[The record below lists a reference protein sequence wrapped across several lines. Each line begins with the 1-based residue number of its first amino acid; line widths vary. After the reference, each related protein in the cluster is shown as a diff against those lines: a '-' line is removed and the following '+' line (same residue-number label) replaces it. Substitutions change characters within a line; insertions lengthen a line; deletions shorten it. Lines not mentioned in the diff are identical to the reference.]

1 MRFIKNNAVVLCVF
15 AVALINC
22 VLTFSYNR
30 IAAIIELVILAV
42 LLALS
47 FISNVINVKHSNEFI
62 KTVSNSLDFSQGDK
76 LSHFP
81 LPVLVCT
88 ANGRLLWYNALFET
102 RVLNG
107 VRPASSDVEQF
118 LSGQT
123 AEDITNHSR
132 LYTDIAERSYSVY
145 PFPINYR
152 DEGCFVLL
160 FSDETQMRK
169 AYYEYTLSRP
179 SVMLFC
185 IDNIDELMQNYS
197 DSDADAMRSRAE
209 KLIDDW
215 LSEYGCL
222 IRKLGDGRFVVVC
235 EERDLIRMADRKFS
249 ILDDIRAYKYDD
261 KHVGITL
268 SIGISRGD
276 TLREGERNARQ
287 ALDMAIGRGGDQ
299 AAILK
304 NDSYEFFGGISK
316 GIEKRSKA
324 RTRIVASAIQKLME
338 SSSDVMIMGHRF
350 SDLDSVGS
358 ATGMLSAARS
368 LGKPSS
374 IVIKREQSLARS
386 LVELVEKKYSDGF
399 ITPEEALK
407 TIGKNT
413 LLIIVDTHRA
423 EVLESNELY
432 KKAKTVIVI
441 DHHRKNVDFINDSI
455 VFQHDPNASSAGEMV
470 AEILQYMPSKPVIT
484 ECEANALLAGIM
496 LDTRNFALRAGV
508 RTFEAAAYLRSKGA
522 DTVKVRQLFMNK
534 MEDFKLRNE
543 VVTGA
548 EIYRGCAIAYADINS
563 PDIRT
568 ITAQAADELLNI
580 DSIKASF
587 AMFDSN
593 GTMNISARS
602 LGEVNVQVIMETL
615 GGGGHQTMAAAQLEG
630 CDRET
635 ATTRLFAAVDEYFS
649 SQTTEEKKN
658 D

>member
-1 MRFIKNNAVVLCVF
+1 MCVF
-15 AVALINC
+15 AVGIINC
-22 VLTFSYNR
+22 LLTFSYNK
-30 IAAIIELVILAV
+30 IAAAIELVILLV
-42 LLALS
+42 LLVLS
-47 FISNVINVKHSNEFI
+47 LISNVVIVRHSQEI
-62 KTVSNSLDFSQGDK
+62 VRTVSNSLDFSESEK

-81 LPVLVCT
+81 LPVVMCT
-88 ANGRLLWYNALFET
+88 ANGRILWYNTLFES
-102 RVLNG
+102 RVLDG
-107 VRPASSDVEQF
+107 LKLFSSDIEQI

-123 AEDITNHSR
+123 AQDISTHDR
-132 LYTDIAERSYSVY
+132 LYTDIEDRSYSVY
-145 PFPINYR
+145 PFSVSYR
-152 DEGCFVLL
+152 DEDCFVLL

-169 AYYEYTLSRP
+169 TYYEYALSRP
-179 SVMLFC
+179 SVMLIS

-197 DSDADAMRSRAE
+197 DSDANAMRSRAE
-209 KLIDDW
+209 KLVDDW

-235 EERDLIRMADRKFS
+235 EERDLIRMVEQKFN
-249 ILDDIRAYKYDD
+249 ILDDIRAYEYDG
-261 KHVGITL
+261 KPVGITL
-268 SIGISRGD
+268 SIGISRGE
-276 TLREGERNARQ
+276 TLREGEKNARQ

-316 GIEKRSKA
+316 GVEKRSKA

-358 ATGMLSAARS
+358 ATGMLCAARS
-368 LGKPSS
+368 LGKSSS
-374 IVIKREQSLARS
+374 IVIKREQSLAKS
-386 LVELVEKKYSDGF
+386 LVDLVEQKYSDGF
-399 ITPEEALK
+399 ISPEEALRQ
-407 TIGKNT
+407 IGKNT

-423 EVLESNELY
+423 EVLESEELY
-432 KKAKTVIVI
+432 LKAKTVVII
-441 DHHRKNVDFINDSI
+441 DHHRKNVDFIDNSI

-470 AEILQYMPSKPVIT
+470 AEILQYMPSKPSIT

-508 RTFEAAAYLRSKGA
+508 RTFEAAAFLRGKGA
-522 DTVKVRQLFMNK
+522 DTVKVRQLFLNK

-543 VVTGA
+543 VITGA
-548 EIYRGCAIAYADINS
+548 EIYRNCAIAYADISS

-587 AMFDSN
+587 AMFESD

-602 LGEVNVQVIMETL
+602 LGEINVQVIMELL
-615 GGGGHQTMAAAQLEG
+615 GGGGHQTMAAAQLQG

-635 ATTRLFAAVDEYFS
+635 ATTRLFAAVDEYYS
-649 SQTTEEKKN
+649 QQTTEK
-658 D
+658 

>member
-1 MRFIKNNAVVLCVF
+1 MRFIKSNAAVLCVF
-15 AVALINC
+15 AIG
-22 VLTFSYNR
+22 VLNGVIMFFYNKT
-30 IAAIIELVILAV
+30 AAVIELVIL
-42 LLALS
+42 LALLVFS
-47 FISNVINVKHSNEFI
+47 LVSNVVTLRRSHELIR
-62 KTVSNSLDFSQGDK
+62 TVSNSLDFSEKDK
-76 LSHFP
+76 LAHFP
-81 LPVLVCT
+81 LPVVFCT
-88 ANGRLLWYNALFET
+88 ANGRILWFNTLFES
-102 RVLNG
+102 RVLDG
-107 VRPASSDVEQF
+107 VRLVNSDIEQF

-123 AEDITNHSR
+123 AEDISAHDR
-132 LYTDIAERSYSVY
+132 LYTDIADHSYSVY
-145 PFPINYR
+145 PFPFKYR
-152 DEGCFVLL
+152 DEDCFVLL
-160 FSDETQMRK
+160 FSDETQLRK
-169 AYYEYTLSRP
+169 TYYEYTLSRP
-179 SVMLFC
+179 SVMLIC
-185 IDNIDELMQNYS
+185 IDNIDELMQSYS
-197 DSDADAMRSRAE
+197 DSDANAMRSRAE

-235 EERDLIRMADRKFS
+235 EERDLLRMAERKFS
-249 ILDDIRAYKYDD
+249 VLDDIRSYEYDG
-261 KHVGITL
+261 KVVGITL

-276 TLREGERNARQ
+276 TLRECEKNARQ

-316 GIEKRSKA
+316 GVEKRSKA

-358 ATGMLSAARS
+358 ATGVLSAARS
-368 LGKPSS
+368 LGKSS
-374 IVIKREQSLARS
+374 AIVIKREQSLAKS
-386 LVELVEKKYSDGF
+386 LVELVEQKYPDGF
-399 ITPEEALK
+399 ISPEEALK
-407 TIGKNT
+407 SIGKRT
-413 LLIIVDTHRA
+413 LLVIVDTHRA
-423 EVLESNELY
+423 EVLESAELY
-432 KKAKTVIVI
+432 RKAKTVVVI
-441 DHHRKNVDFINDSI
+441 DHHRKNVDFINNSI

-470 AEILQYMPSKPVIT
+470 AEILQYMPSKPAIT
-484 ECEANALLAGIM
+484 ECEANALLSGIM

-508 RTFEAAAYLRSKGA
+508 RTFEAAAFLRSKGA

-543 VVTGA
+543 VVSGA
-548 EIYRGCAIAYADINS
+548 EIYRGCAIAYADIVS

-602 LGEVNVQVIMETL
+602 LGEINVQIIMELL
-615 GGGGHQTMAAAQLEG
+615 GGGGHQTMAAAQLQG

-635 ATTRLFAAVDEYFS
+635 ATTRLFAAVDEYYS
-649 SQTTEEKKN
+649 RQTN
-658 D
+658 